1 MGQMELAFH
10 SMQSIGSKSEYESWI
25 STKRERKQKLKKTKK
40 QIREFINFPLNLYKN
55 NPYFVPPLYIDEKK
69 LFNKN
74 YIYNDQAEAVYYNA
88 YLDGKIVGRISGI
101 LQHASNEKWNQ
112 KRVRFTRFDS
122 IDNQDVANALFSKVE
137 NWAKEHQM
145 EEIVGPLGFSDLDR
159 EGLLIEGFDELSTFE
174 EQYNYPYYQKLI
186 ENYGF
191 VKEVDWL
198 ERKLKAPKVI
208 DERLER
214 VSSYMMKKCKLKFV
228 EVKSTRQFLK
238 QYSDALFEIIDTTY
252 DNLYQTVPFTD
263 AMKKMMIDNFK
274 LIINIKYVATIVDEN
289 NRVVCFGICFPSIAK
304 ALQKS
309 GGRLTIPAI
318 FRLLKAL
325 KKPNIIDLG
334 LIGVLPEYQ
343 MRGISTAIIAALQK
357 MISDG
362 NIEYAETNLNLETN
376 NNIQNQWKNFD
387 GEIHKRRRSFVKR
400 IN

>member
-1 MGQMELAFH
+1 MIEV
-10 SMQSIGSKSEYESWI
+10 IEV
-25 STKRERKQKLKKTKK
+25 KTKK

-88 YLDGKIVGRISGI
+88 YLHGKIVGRISGI

-274 LIINIKYVATIVDEN
+274 LIINIKYVAAIVDEN

-387 GEIHKRRRSFVKR
+387 GEIHKRRRSSQKSNTLEKIKQIFRQSSQNYHFSVL
-400 IN
+400 

>member
-1 MGQMELAFH
+1 MELAFH
-10 SMQSIGSKSEYESWI
+10 SMQSIGSMIEVIEV
-25 STKRERKQKLKKTKK
+25 KTKK

>member
-1 MGQMELAFH
+1 
-10 SMQSIGSKSEYESWI
+10 
-25 STKRERKQKLKKTKK
+25 
-40 QIREFINFPLNLYKN
+40 
-55 NPYFVPPLYIDEKK
+55 
-69 LFNKN
+69 
-74 YIYNDQAEAVYYNA
+74 
-88 YLDGKIVGRISGI
+88 
-101 LQHASNEKWNQ
+101 
-112 KRVRFTRFDS
+112 
-122 IDNQDVANALFSKVE
+122 
-137 NWAKEHQM
+137 M

-186 ENYGF
+186 ESYGF

-263 AMKKMMIDNFK
+263 AMKKMVIDNFK